1 MLLNFIKVDFRTKVL
16 VEKYLELVSEG
27 VKPSEILVLV
37 QNSTLKKQFTDKILD
52 NIKISAVE
60 KLNIHS
66 FFSIVYN
73 TLIDNWCF
81 IENSI
86 PGERHFILPNLVGL
100 EVSQFLLK
108 DILKHVEVKGYN
120 SKKSLLHQIF
130 RRYSLIV
137 QNHLTNE
144 EVKERSKILKESFA
158 DDAEIIIKKL
168 LSSTL
173 KTRSLDYLRQTLIF
187 NHVYKN
193 TDYFKDI
200 KYLLVDDADEM
211 TPVCFDF
218 ISYLKPQLKDWVICF
233 DSLGSSRCGYLSAD
247 TSIEYKLKKIFGE
260 EVISDLIPPPSPL
273 PQGAGEYA
281 QSGSNLRQAWNY
293 SPLVGESK
301 SLISERG
308 EIENTVIT
316 QNIEEVNLAVSKQS
330 KPKDLTPP
338 PIPLPQGAGGSAHL
352 KARHFYSK
360 EALNYSKELR
370 QNQTPAEQILWYY
383 LRKKQLAGLKF
394 RRQEAFGNYILDFVC
409 YEKRLVI
416 ELDGGGHLDDEQKE
430 HDKLRDKFIEDND
443 YKVLRIFNNDIF
455 SNIEGVIEKI
465 LQCVDMTPPPHP
477 LPQGAGESSQSG
489 SSLCQVWD
497 YSPLTSQNPFPQ
509 GDIIFSNILEGTKKR
524 LENFTLT
531 SLSKRAEILD
541 YTIEKIQNLFK
552 KNVLPK
558 DIAIITPL
566 QDDMLHFT
574 LREKLGCNILF
585 LSGSEKLAD
594 NPLVKSSLNI
604 LKLMLGIEISE
615 MELRVILSDFI
626 GIPLKYCKTILEYYK
641 ERHELP
647 NETEFYNDKY
657 QKFHEAFVRIKS
669 KEEKLS
675 KKVFDMF
682 YSSVDYVDETKINK
696 FNFFIKQLKDFES
709 VLGWQKVIER
719 ADDIIIQIE
728 NSIIAENPS
737 STLEIHDN
745 DLVVATPQKII
756 DNKIS
761 TKYQF
766 WLDVSH
772 GDWVKTDTGPLYNAW
787 VMQADWTKDEY
798 TVEDDIF
805 LSKQKT
811 ARILRKLLLLAREH
825 VWACSSLFDPSGV
838 ENLGGI
844 EDYLAGGDDE
854 PVEEKK
860 AFRIIPRPD
869 QKPVLDYEKGSMA
882 ISAVPGAGKTTI
894 LLALIIKLMD
904 RGVNPEHIYVLTYMD
919 SAARNFRERIKNMC
933 PNTNRLPNISTIHGL
948 ALKIIKENSN
958 FERLNLS
965 SDFDICDDTQ
975 RMRII
980 RGIGGKYT
988 KTELEEFDRAISVL
1002 KLQEGNIDTESAD
1015 KKTLKFKEFFRAY
1028 QRELKEADLIDYD
1041 DILIMSVK
1049 LLENNPD
1056 ILEYYRGQ
1064 CEYIIEDEA
1073 QDSSAVQQKLI
1084 GLLSGKHKNL
1094 IRCGD
1099 INQAITTTF
1108 SNADVEGFR
1117 NFIQSADKTVEMNY
1131 SQRCTQDVMDLAN
1144 KLVDFGDKILP
1155 KAFFKSYMR
1164 GVEGKNPVSENAIF
1178 SCVFE
1183 NNFAERNFILKE
1195 IKNILTRNKDAT
1207 VGILLRNNYQVG
1219 NWAEF
1224 INNAGLKSITRSE
1237 SLGQKGVF
1245 NTIFS
1250 ILKFI
1255 QSPYDNEILV
1265 SVYETLADLGFY
1277 KPRLQLHIR
1286 ASEIPFIQ
1294 KDGDDIESADLSQ
1307 FLWDMQYWLNSST
1320 LPLEEL
1326 VIRIGLFYYT
1336 SDIEKSNVYLIATLV
1351 KRLNAQGKFDLT
1363 LQRLEELSKRPS
1375 LSGFK
1380 FFSDEEDKDAMKG
1393 KVQIMTLHKSKGD
1406 EFEYVFLP
1414 EMAEKNL
1421 QIDVEKQKLKS
1432 SSLFMEEVKSF
1443 NSNYKRKEELALK
1456 EFNSEESLRLL
1467 YVAITRAQKKLYIT
1481 TSSKAKGWG
1490 NKEVEQAPSIIFDN
1504 ILN

>member
-1 MLLNFIKVDFRTKVL
+1 MLLNFIKVDFRTNIL
-16 VEKYLELVSEG
+16 VDKYVSLISEG
-27 VKPSEILVLV
+27 VKPSEILVFV
-37 QNSTLKKQFTDKILD
+37 QNSTVKKQVSDLIFNKLNFDAI
-52 NIKISAVE
+52 E

-86 PGERHFILPNLVGL
+86 PSDKHFILPNLVGL

-144 EVKERSKILKESFA
+144 DVKERSKILKESFA
-158 DDAEIIIKKL
+158 DDAELIIKKL

-187 NHVYKN
+187 NHVYQH
-193 TDYFKDI
+193 TDYFKNI

-218 ISYLKPQLKDWVICF
+218 IAYLKPQLKDWLICF

-247 TSIEYKLKKIFGE
+247 TSIECKLVHLFGE
-260 EVISDLIPPPSPL
+260 DV
-273 PQGAGEYA
+273 
-281 QSGSNLRQAWNY
+281 QSGEDTFTQ
-293 SPLVGESK
+293 GE
-301 SLISERG
+301 
-308 EIENTVIT
+308 
-316 QNIEEVNLAVSKQS
+316 
-330 KPKDLTPP
+330 
-338 PIPLPQGAGGSAHL
+338 
-352 KARHFYSK
+352 
-360 EALNYSKELR
+360 
-370 QNQTPAEQILWYY
+370 
-383 LRKKQLAGLKF
+383 
-394 RRQEAFGNYILDFVC
+394 
-409 YEKRLVI
+409 
-416 ELDGGGHLDDEQKE
+416 
-430 HDKLRDKFIEDND
+430 
-443 YKVLRIFNNDIF
+443 
-455 SNIEGVIEKI
+455 
-465 LQCVDMTPPPHP
+465 
-477 LPQGAGESSQSG
+477 
-489 SSLCQVWD
+489 
-497 YSPLTSQNPFPQ
+497 
-509 GDIIFSNILEGTKKR
+509 IIFSNILENKHER

-552 KNVLPK
+552 KNVKPK

-566 QDDMLHFT
+566 QDNMLKFT
-574 LREKLGCNILF
+574 LEENLKSICNLLF
-585 LSGSEKLAD
+585 LSGSEKLID
-594 NPLVKSSLNI
+594 NPLVKASLNI
-604 LKLMLGIEISE
+604 LKLMLDIEIAESD
-615 MELRVILSDFI
+615 LRVILSDYL
-626 GIPLKYCKTILEYYK
+626 GIPLKYCKEIFEGYNNNRILPEINIENY
-641 ERHELP
+641 
-647 NETEFYNDKY
+647 NEKY
-657 QKFHEAFVRIKS
+657 QKFLSVFKEIKA
-669 KEEKLS
+669 KNTKLS
-675 KKVFDMF
+675 VKVYDLF
-682 YSSVDYVDETKINK
+682 YKLVDFADATEINK
-696 FNFFIKQLKDFES
+696 FNFFIKQLRDFES
-709 VLGWQKVIER
+709 VLGANVVIER
-719 ADDIIIQIE
+719 AKDIIVQIE

-737 STLEIHDN
+737 STLEIGDD

-772 GDWVKTDTGPLYNAW
+772 SDWVKTDTGPLYNAW
-787 VMQADWTKDEY
+787 VFQADWTKDEY

-805 LSKQKT
+805 LAKQKT
-811 ARILRKLLLLAREH
+811 ARILRKLLLLAQKH

-844 EDYLAGGDDE
+844 EDYLAGGNDDE
-854 PVEEKK
+854 ETSSKPVFK
-860 AFRIIPRPD
+860 IVPRDD
-869 QKPVLDYEKGSMA
+869 QKPVLDYQKGSMA

-894 LLALIIKLMD
+894 LLALIIKLIE
-904 RGVNPEHIYVLTYMD
+904 RGVVPTNIFVLTYMD

-933 PNTNRLPNISTIHGL
+933 PNSVLLPNISTIHGL

-965 SDFDICDDTQ
+965 ADFDICDDTQ
-975 RMRII
+975 RIRII
-980 RGIGGKYT
+980 KSIAGKLT
-988 KTELEEFDRAISVL
+988 KTEVDEFDRAISVL
-1002 KLQEGNIDTESAD
+1002 KLQEGNIDTPSSD
-1015 KKTLKFKEFFRAY
+1015 KKTEKFKTFYKQY
-1028 QRELKEADLIDYD
+1028 QAQLRENNLIDYD

-1056 ILEYYRGQ
+1056 VLEYYQ
-1064 CEYIIEDEA
+1064 NICEYIIEDEA
-1073 QDSSAVQQKLI
+1073 QDSSGVQQRLI

-1117 NFIQSADKTVEMNY
+1117 KFIQEADTTVEMNH
-1131 SQRCTQDVMDLAN
+1131 SQRCTQDVMTLAN
-1144 KLVDFGDKILP
+1144 NLVNYGNEILP
-1155 KAFFKSYMR
+1155 KAFFTSYMQ
-1164 GVEGKNPVSENAIF
+1164 GVKGKNPDSPNAIF
-1178 SCVFE
+1178 SRVFE
-1183 NNFAERNFILKE
+1183 NAFAERNFILKE
-1195 IKNILTRNKDAT
+1195 IKNILTRNKNAT
-1207 VGILLRNNYQVG
+1207 VGILLRNNFQVA
-1219 NWAEF
+1219 NWTSF
-1224 INNAGLKSITRSE
+1224 INDAGLKTMTRSD

-1245 NTIFS
+1245 NAIFS

-1255 QSPYDNEILV
+1255 QKPFDNEVVV
-1265 SVYETLADLGFY
+1265 STYETLSDLGFY
-1277 KPRLQLHIR
+1277 KQRLQLEIR
-1286 ASEIPFIQ
+1286 NSEIPFIQ
-1294 KDGDDIESADLSQ
+1294 KSSDDIEQNDLAQ

-1326 VIRIGLFYYT
+1326 VIRIGLYYYT

-1351 KRLNAQGKFDLT
+1351 RRLNSNNNFDLT
-1363 LQRLEELSKRPS
+1363 LQRLEELSKKPS

-1380 FFSDEEDKDAMKG
+1380 FFSEEEDKDAAKG

-1421 QIDVEKQKLKS
+1421 SIDVEKAKTKAS
-1432 SSLFMEEVKSF
+1432 TLFMEEVRAFNPNYRHKS
-1443 NSNYKRKEELALK
+1443 ELELR

-1481 TSSKAKGWG
+1481 TSAKAKGWG
-1490 NKEVEQAPSIIFDN
+1490 NKETSQDPSVIFEHV
-1504 ILN
+1504 L